1 MVSYLFTQTYLEVV
15 FMPTVSQWREAL
27 GSGHYDRSLA
37 YLYGED
43 GVFAARTRYL
53 RVIDGYV
60 ATFGEPS
67 DLRLFS
73 APGRTE
79 IGGNH
84 TDHNHGRTLAA
95 SVDMDVIAA
104 VEATDGDIAVQSEG
118 YPMDRVSP
126 WELQAVEEEKGR
138 SVSLVRGLAARF
150 AHFGWEIGGFNAY
163 TISSV
168 PKGSGL
174 SSSAA
179 YEVLLA
185 TVLNAL
191 YNDGS
196 ISRLELAKAS
206 QYAECVYYGKPCGL
220 LDQTAS
226 SVGGIVTMDFAD
238 PTDPAVESVAVKFDD
253 FGLSLC
259 VVDAH
264 ADHADLTD
272 EYAAVTREMK
282 AVSQQLGVQ
291 FLRETDY
298 ASLLADMPA
307 VRASCGDRAVL
318 RALHFFAEDARVP
331 QQVEALRSGDVAT
344 FLKLIKESGNSSF
357 EYLQNVYP
365 CGATTA
371 QALAVALAVAQSE
384 LGDEG
389 AWRVHG
395 GGFGGTILCFVPHT
409 KTADFVRCMDAIFGK
424 DSCRVLR
431 IRPIGGAE
439 LGGDHVM
446 SV

>member
-1 MVSYLFTQTYLEVV
+1 
-15 FMPTVSQWREAL
+15 MPTVQHWREAI

-37 YLYGED
+37 YLYGEAN
-43 GVFAARTRYL
+43 VFAARARYL

-60 ATFGEPS
+60 STFGEPT

-104 VEATDGDIAVQSEG
+104 VEATDGDIAGQSEG
-118 YPMDRVSP
+118 YSMDRVSP
-126 WELQAVEEEKGR
+126 WEQQAEEEERGH
-138 SVSLVRGLAARF
+138 SAALVRGLAARF
-150 AHFGWEIGGFNAY
+150 AQFGWEVGGFNAY

-179 YEVLLA
+179 FEVLLA

-196 ISRLELAKAS
+196 ISRLDLAKAS
-206 QYAECVYYGKPCGL
+206 QYAESAYYGKPCGL

-238 PTDPAVESVAVKFDD
+238 PTNPQVESVDVCFDD

-282 AVSQQLGVQ
+282 AVSRQLGVE
-291 FLRETDY
+291 FLRDSDY
-298 ASLLADMPA
+298 ASLLAAMPA
-307 VRASCGDRAVL
+307 VREACGDRAVL
-318 RALHFFAEDARVP
+318 RAMHFFAEDARVP
-331 QQVEALRSGDVAT
+331 QQVEALRTGNTAA

-357 EYLQNVYP
+357 EYLQNIYP
-365 CGATTA
+365 SGATRA
-371 QALAVALAVAQSE
+371 QALAVALAAAQTA
-384 LGDEG
+384 LGDDG

-395 GGFGGTILCFVPHT
+395 GGFGGTILCFVPCERT
-409 KTADFVRCMDAIFGK
+409 TEFVRLMDGIFGK
-424 DSCRVLR
+424 DSSRVLR